1 MRSPTVCIC
10 STLLIGMAM
19 PKWSSTSIMSST
31 ASSPMGQSRNVR
43 NKRRKLT
50 CMHPLPSEFMVTVI
64 NGQINIGRDA
74 MACKYSERFVFKTTV
89 RMTRWLVMGMAL
101 AARNCGVA
109 RTLSCFS
116 GHDKHIRMWLAL
128 G

>member
-1 MRSPTVCIC
+1 MGK
-10 STLLIGMAM
+10 STLAGTPWLA
-19 PKWSSTSIMSST
+19 SI
-31 ASSPMGQSRNVR
+31 
-43 NKRRKLT
+43 RKGL
-50 CMHPLPSEFMVTVI
+50 SI
-64 NGQINIGRDA
+64 
-74 MACKYSERFVFKTTV
+74 KTTV

-116 GHDKHIRMWLAL
+116 GHDKHIRVWLAL